1 MKKSIFLTVAILMC
15 LTLTQAQHK
24 KPTNKKTNQTTQTVQ
39 LSEEKQVANSNKFI
53 SAVKERLIGNLDAA
67 EILINEVL
75 DTEPFHDA
83 AYFEYAQL
91 CIAKNKIIEAIPKLK
106 TAIEL
111 NDTNY
116 WYKIILASLYNA
128 TQDYKNSEILWK
140 QIVKKHPDNL
150 DYLYN
155 YSLSL
160 VHQNKLK
167 EVIKVYDKIEL
178 HAGVSEDII
187 NIKHNIWVHLK
198 KTKKA
203 ANELNR
209 LIEAYPYEAKY
220 YLQIADFYNRNG
232 MSKQAISY
240 IEKAKEIDSNDIEI
254 NIVLYDYYVSSKKE
268 KEAFGALQKIF
279 ASPVLAVEDKAK
291 ILMRYYPYLT
301 NHLQYKKEAF
311 ILLDSLVKT
320 HPDNPM
326 AWSVYADFYSAI
338 NQLDKSAKAFEKVL
352 EYDQSKYVVWEQ
364 YLFILVDLREWDKAL
379 EKSNIAKELFPS
391 QAVPYFISGIIS
403 VFNSEWQ
410 EAIENLEEGRKFI
423 IDNDALLLETY
434 FYLAESYNYT
444 KQYQK
449 SDEYYEKILIKKP
462 DNALILNNYAYSL
475 SVREERLDYALTL
488 AEKANKLK
496 ANDASYEDTYA
507 WVFFKKGNLEQAEK
521 WIKKALTHQGYE
533 SATILEHYG
542 DILLKKNEKQK
553 ALEYWLKAKNI
564 DDSNSDLLEKIKNL
578 QQEIK

>member
-1 MKKSIFLTVAILMC
+1 MKKSIFLTFILFTC
-15 LTLTQAQHK
+15 LTLTQAQRK
-24 KPTNKKTNQTTQTVQ
+24 KHTNKKTHQTTQ
-39 LSEEKQVANSNKFI
+39 LSEEKQIANSNKFI
-53 SAVKERLIGNLDAA
+53 SATKERLIGNLDAA
-67 EILINEVL
+67 EILFNEVL
-75 DTEPFHDA
+75 DVEPFHDA

-91 CIAKNKIIEAIPKLK
+91 LIAKNKILEAIPKLNK
-106 TAIEL
+106 AIEL

-155 YSLSL
+155 YSIAL

-167 EVIKVYDKIEL
+167 EVMKVYDKIEL

-187 NIKHNIWVHLK
+187 NIKHNIWIHLK

-203 ANELNR
+203 ANELKR
-209 LIEAYPYEAKY
+209 LIEVYPYEVKY
-220 YLQIADFYNRNG
+220 YLQIADFYNRNK

-240 IEKAKEIDSNDIEI
+240 IEKAKEIDSNNVEI

-268 KEAFGALQKIF
+268 KEAFSALQKIF

-291 ILMRYYPYLT
+291 ILMRYYPYLN
-301 NHLQYKKEAF
+301 NHLQYRKEAF
-311 ILLDSLVKT
+311 ILLDTLIKA
-320 HPDNPM
+320 HPENPM

-338 NQLDKSAKAFEKVL
+338 NQLDKAVIAFEKVL

-364 YLFILVDLREWDKAL
+364 YLFILVDIREWDKAL
-379 EKSNIAKELFPS
+379 EKSNAAKELFPN
-391 QAVPYFISGIIS
+391 QAIPYFISGIIS
-403 VFNSEWQ
+403 VFNSNWQ
-410 EAIENLEEGRKFI
+410 EAIDDLEEGRKFI
-423 IDNDALLLETY
+423 VENEALLLETY
-434 FYLAESYNYT
+434 FYLAESYNGI
-444 KQYQK
+444 KQYNK
-449 SDEYYEKILIKKP
+449 SDEYYEKILIKTP
-462 DNALILNNYAYSL
+462 DNDLVLNNYAYSL

-488 AEKANKLK
+488 AEKANKIR
-496 ANDASYEDTYA
+496 ANQASYEDTYA

-521 WIKKALTHQGYE
+521 WIKKALEHRGNE

-542 DILLKKNEKQK
+542 DILLKKNDKQK
-553 ALEYWLKAKNI
+553 ALKYWLQAKEI
-564 DDSNSDLLEKIKNL
+564 DDTNSDLLEKIKKL